1 MENWEKPAGRS
12 KEKLKHLRNEM
23 IAINSF
29 MGRVSILYANAF
41 DTEELD
47 RITSKT
53 RCLLNFAGPYTWY
66 GSQVVESCV
75 RNMCHYVDLSLELPW
90 VMKMIGKHQAKAVK
104 NKTRYSFEFEIF
116 YKPSSSYDAK
126 LTTCYQKPIFFIENM
141 YKVQFKVTENRF
153 AVLWMSVFDFF
164 FQLEIVI
171 TFYINFWCIGAKRC
185 LF

>member
-104 NKTRYSFEFEIF
+104 NKTRYSFQFKIF
-116 YKPSSSYDAK
+116 YKPSSSSYDAK
-126 LTTCYQKPIFFIENM
+126 LST
-141 YKVQFKVTENRF
+141 
-153 AVLWMSVFDFF
+153 
-164 FQLEIVI
+164 
-171 TFYINFWCIGAKRC
+171 
-185 LF
+185 